1 MSHEAYLDYLPIANL
16 ICSWNPSSV
25 FMCVTTVHKGK
36 PAAHWKLGFQGLKL
50 LLCSWEKSI
59 PEAKPIR
66 ANVSTICCACFPPCW
81 PLENPLQRFPRA
93 LLSFS
98 VCPSPTSHKLKIF
111 FLSIYTRQYP
121 KKHSIITSQ
130 TCQISSD
137 KEQLVFIDL
146 ALPPHWEKPGQSEV
160 VIFLTLQISCFP
172 AGAIAILSVTHTS
185 QVNSKTAA
193 EILKKPPK
201 HNTKPK
207 PQLNA
212 YNKEWKGRI
221 ILI

>member
-1 MSHEAYLDYLPIANL
+1 MGKI
-16 ICSWNPSSV
+16 NPRSQTYTSKC
-25 FMCVTTVHKGK
+25 FH
-36 PAAHWKLGFQGLKL
+36 H
-50 LLCSWEKSI
+50 LLCLL
-59 PEAKPIR
+59 
-66 ANVSTICCACFPPCW
+66 STLLALI
-81 PLENPLQRFPRA
+81 ENPLQRFPRA

-172 AGAIAILSVTHTS
+172 AGAIAILCYPYISS
-185 QVNSKTAA
+185 ELQNCSRNIKKTQ
-193 EILKKPPK
+193 KTQ
-201 HNTKPK
+201 HQTKTTTK
-207 PQLNA
+207 C
-212 YNKEWKGRI
+212 I
-221 ILI
+221 